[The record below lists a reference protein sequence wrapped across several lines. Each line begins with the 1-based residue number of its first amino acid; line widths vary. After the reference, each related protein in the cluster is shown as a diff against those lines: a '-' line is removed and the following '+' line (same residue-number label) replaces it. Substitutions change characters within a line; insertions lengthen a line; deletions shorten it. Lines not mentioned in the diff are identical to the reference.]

1 MTTMNHQSR
10 KGLRFAIYTRYSSE
24 MQNELSLEAQEEQ
37 CRRAIAQRHGKVIA
51 VFSDGARSGWSLE
64 REGFQN
70 LCRAA
75 EAGKFDAVMFWKF
88 DRLVRHHD
96 QAVMIKMLL
105 RHEYELKLFC
115 VEGFSEDEDNSP
127 YTAMMEQMLAIFSA
141 FYSQN
146 LSSETKRGKHQR
158 AARGEFNGSIPP
170 LGYKLVKI
178 SEATPERPVGLYI
191 IPRIAAI
198 IRRAFKRY
206 ATGKYS
212 VLDIARWLNQQREIQ
227 KLRQGLPPIG
237 KDTVR
242 DMLQNRVYTGRV
254 PYAETV
260 YHGSLGERKQSS
272 RYQKQWFDGKHQG
285 FISDELFERCEQ
297 VRQSFLKG
305 QRAPATLRTY
315 LLKGRVFCMGCLRNK
330 PEILVDKNY
339 GKMGAV
345 WMNRSNKAFYRC
357 RAKHRGYEPCKQ
369 QSIPTESVDSQVVQ
383 ALHGI
388 VIPADWER
396 RIEKAVREKVEH
408 AEAFKR
414 MAQVEETMKR
424 VDFSWEQGFLTPE
437 KYVMKRNRL
446 RDEINS
452 LMPLDYDELVAAAD
466 LLENFGAH
474 WKNCADSDD
483 PKKERQS
490 LLGEIVDKVFVC
502 DGHVT
507 GITLKEAFRI
517 ILNGAH
523 NMKRIGGSFVLTECL
538 EGVHDIDSRQLAGK
552 SRHSSAAKSLR

>member
-1 MTTMNHQSR
+1 MTTMKHQSR
-10 KGLRFAIYTRYSSE
+10 KGLKFAIYTRYSSE

-37 CRRAIAQRHGKVIA
+37 CRRAIAQRNGKVISA
-51 VFSDGARSGWSLE
+51 FSDGARSGWSLE
-64 REGFQN
+64 REGFHD
-70 LCRAA
+70 LCKAA

-88 DRLVRHHD
+88 DRLARHHD

-105 RHEYELKLFC
+105 RHEYGLKLFC

-146 LSSETKRGKHQR
+146 LSSETKRGKYQR
-158 AARGEFNGSIPP
+158 ASKGEFNGSIPP
-170 LGYKLVKI
+170 LGYELVKI
-178 SEATPERPVGLYI
+178 SEATPERPAGLYI
-191 IPRIAAI
+191 ILRIAAI

-237 KDTVR
+237 KETVR

-260 YHGSLGERKQSS
+260 YGGSLGERKQSS
-272 RYQKQWFDGKHQG
+272 RNHRQWFEGKHQG

-297 VRQSFLKG
+297 VRKSFLKG

-315 LLKGRVFCMGCLRNK
+315 LLKGRVYCLRCLRNK
-330 PEILVDKNY
+330 PEILVDKNF
-339 GKMGAV
+339 GKMGTV
-345 WMNRSNKAFYRC
+345 WMSHSSKAFYRC
-357 RAKHRGYEPCKQ
+357 RAKHRGYQPCKQ
-369 QSIPTESVDSQVVQ
+369 RSIPTKSVDSQVVQ

-396 RIEKAVREKVEH
+396 RIEEAVRGKVEH

-414 MAQVEETMKR
+414 IAQAEVTMKR
-424 VDFSWEQGFLTPE
+424 VDFSWEQGFLTAE
-437 KYVMKRNRL
+437 KYVMKHNQL
-446 RDEINS
+446 LDEINS

-466 LLENFGAH
+466 LLEKFGTH
-474 WKNCADSDD
+474 WNACVDADDRE
-483 PKKERQS
+483 KARQN
-490 LLGEIVDKVFVC
+490 LFGKIVDKVFVC

-507 GITLKEAFRI
+507 GITLKEPFRI

-523 NMKRIGGSFVLTECL
+523 NMKQTGDGFVLTECL
-538 EGVHDIDSRQLAGK
+538 EGVHDIYSRQLAGK
-552 SRHSSAAKSLR
+552 SRHNSAVKNLR